1 MIRRF
6 PAALSL
12 RFFRAGAGTASD
24 ALPDWFLEAAHRFRC
39 AAAIRRRAAADI
51 LRLGLEA
58 SGVVPSV
65 EGPFDI
71 CRRSAIWASIRF
83 FCSSKPARAAVRISV
98 VSFVAMYQ
106 YVSD

>member
-12 RFFRAGAGTASD
+12 RFFRSGEGRASD
-24 ALPDWFLEAAHRFRC
+24 ALPDWFLEAAHLFRC

-58 SGVVPSV
+58 SGVAPPA
-65 EGPFDI
+65 EAPFNI
-71 CRRSAIWASIRF
+71 CRSSEILASIRVF
-83 FCSSKPARAAVRISV
+83 RSSKPARAAVRISF
-98 VSFVAMYQ
+98 VSFVGM
-106 YVSD
+106 